1 MGRGPGVRIV
11 GPDAIQIDFRW
22 KGVRCRPR
30 VRLSASKAN
39 IRYCEAWKRRIED
52 EIALGTFVW
61 EKHFPHHP
69 NPCPAQSATRLRE
82 YALAYV
88 DSLAGQIQPETQKE
102 YEQCVEIVARGM
114 HNPAL
119 DRLDRAK
126 FRHWIST
133 QTLSKNR
140 IDNLLTPIHGALK
153 QAVEDG
159 AIAKNPLEGFEVRRI
174 TTGEKQVIDPFS
186 PAEVEALGKTELGD
200 LWSFWAWTGLRSG
213 EVIGLLWGDV
223 DDLCKTV
230 TVRRAVR
237 RGREKSTKTLSGV
250 RVLSLLA
257 PARAALLRIRS
268 ASDDDSDKP
277 VFRNPQTGR
286 GWPVAKALNR
296 AFARACRKAG
306 VRRRY
311 VYQLRHTFA
320 TWALSAGENPAW
332 IAKQMGHSDTTMLF
346 KHYGKWMPQ
355 LDPSAGSRM
364 LEAAKPKARRGQRAA

>member
-1 MGRGPGVRIV
+1 MGRGPGVRVI
-11 GPDAIQIDFRW
+11 GPEAIQLDFRW
-22 KGVRCRPR
+22 KGQRHRPR
-30 VRLSASKAN
+30 VRLTATKAN

-52 EIALGTFVW
+52 EIALNTFVW

-88 DSLAGQIQPETQKE
+88 ASLAGQIQPETLKE

-114 HNPAL
+114 HNPTL
-119 DRLDRAK
+119 DKLDRAK
-126 FRHWIST
+126 FRNWIGT
-133 QTLSKNR
+133 QTLSKAR
-140 IDNLLTPIHGALK
+140 LDNLLTPIRGALK
-153 QAVEDG
+153 QAVEDD

-174 TTGEKQVIDPFS
+174 RASEDEGIDPFS
-186 PAEVEALGKTELGD
+186 PGEIEALCKTECGS
-200 LWSFWAWTGLRSG
+200 LWAFWAWSGPRSG
-213 EVIGLLWGDV
+213 EVIGLRWGDV
-223 DDLCKTV
+223 ESDCTRV
-230 TVRRAVR
+230 SIRRAVR
-237 RGREKSTKTLSGV
+237 RGREKSPKSAAGV
-250 RVLSLLA
+250 RVVTLLPPARDALLSLKRGEL
-257 PARAALLRIRS
+257 
-268 ASDDDSDKP
+268 DDP
-277 VFRNPQTGR
+277 VFTNPNTGE
-286 GWPVAKALNR
+286 GWHEAKALNR
-296 AFARACRKAG
+296 AFARACRKAK

-364 LEAAKPKARRGQRAA
+364 LDAVRPKARRGRRAA